1 MNWSDHKAI
10 YLQIVDVMMDEIL
23 GGEVQPGQR
32 ALSVRE
38 KAAQIQVN
46 PNTVVRS
53 YGILEEAGVIQNKRG
68 QGFYYADGAVE
79 RAKAYKKEEFTKE
92 LLPVVFRTMDLLQ
105 VLPAEFLE
113 AYEEY
118 KKRKA

>member
-23 GGEVQPGQR
+23 GGEVQAGQR

-68 QGFYYADGAVE
+68 QGYFYAADTVE
-79 RAKAYKKEEFTKE
+79 QARDYIKEAFSNEM
-92 LLPVVFRTMDLLQ
+92 LPVVFRTMELLQ
-105 VLPAEFLE
+105 IEPAEFLA
-113 AYEEY
+113 AYEDY
-118 KKRKA
+118 KNSKQ

>member
-23 GGEVQPGQR
+23 GGEVQAGQR

-68 QGFYYADGAVE
+68 QGYFYAADTVE
-79 RAKAYKKEEFTKE
+79 QARAYRKEAFSNEM
-92 LLPVVFRTMDLLQ
+92 LPVVFRTMELLQ
-105 VLPAEFLE
+105 IEPAEFLA
-113 AYEEY
+113 AYEDY
-118 KKRKA
+118 KNSKQ

>member
-23 GGEVQPGQR
+23 GGEVQAGQR

-68 QGFYYADGAVE
+68 QGYFYAADTVD
-79 RAKAYKKEEFTKE
+79 RAKAYRKEAFSNEM
-92 LLPVVFRTMDLLQ
+92 LPAVFRTMELLQ
-105 VLPAEFLE
+105 ILPAEFLE
-113 AYEEY
+113 AYEAY